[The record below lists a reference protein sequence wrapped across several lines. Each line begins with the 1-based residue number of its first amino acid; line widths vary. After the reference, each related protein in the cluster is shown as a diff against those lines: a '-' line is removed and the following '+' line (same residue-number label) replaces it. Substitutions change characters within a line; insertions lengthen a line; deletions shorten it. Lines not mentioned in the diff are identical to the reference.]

1 MGVDFSEPQKQSA
14 VGIVVMF
21 FDTIRHFIKA
31 FWVFLVVYILKPHAV
46 GSLYVFAGLMVLLVL
61 FAIIAYLKF
70 RNFTFFLDERND
82 EFVITEGILNKSRTT
97 INLNKIQQVNIKQ
110 SLLQKIIGVHSLDV
124 DTAGSS
130 KEEVV
135 IKAISHDIALA
146 LKSRLLDHG
155 DGRMEAVEQ
164 ATEVKAIEETKPF
177 VKISFSSLLK
187 MGITSNYIKSFLLL
201 LAFFFSTYE
210 NVQHFYND
218 TSIDTD
224 QIGHYTQRFNLFE
237 MVIIVLVLLF
247 AVIIVVNV
255 FRMVFRYFNYTIQK
269 QQGSLLLSFGL
280 LNTKNTILK
289 PERVQIA
296 VVTQNYFQKKM
307 NILQLRIKQATAGE
321 KEQKNTAI
329 EIPGCNELERDEIL
343 KLIFHRVPERG
354 LMLKPNWRKLGFAVF
369 LTIII
374 PIFGFYLV
382 VRYSGNVDPQL
393 YYFVAAYI
401 GVLAILQ
408 YFKFRNSRIFIHDDF
423 IIKQSGAWDISHEII
438 EPEKIQAVTT
448 SQLFWHKS
456 LNIGSLTLHTAGGNV
471 SFQLGNFETI
481 KAYANVWLY
490 ELETSDSNW
499 M

>member
-1 MGVDFSEPQKQSA
+1 MKVDFSAPQKQSA

-146 LKSRLLDHG
+146 LKTRLLEHG
-155 DGRMEAVEQ
+155 DSKIEAVERP
-164 ATEVKAIEETKPF
+164 TEVITIEETKPF

-247 AVIIVVNV
+247 AVIIVINV

-343 KLIFHRVPERG
+343 KLIFHRVPQRG

-374 PIFGFYLV
+374 PVFGFYLV